1 MFNWG
6 NVPYTM
12 DISQKNNGE
21 TKWEKIVGLIPWHNI
36 EFSLLNQ
43 LKQKEEQNVKG
54 LVNLLDITS
63 TPNQAMIKTKD
74 ESVLINFWCNNLNEY
89 IHLTKDNW
97 LNDNIVTF

>member
-1 MFNWG
+1 MTFWNDHCFNFYNSNVKFYDKIRFENGSLKHEGDGMFNWG

-43 LKQKEEQNVKG
+43 LK
-54 LVNLLDITS
+54 
-63 TPNQAMIKTKD
+63 
-74 ESVLINFWCNNLNEY
+74 
-89 IHLTKDNW
+89 
-97 LNDNIVTF
+97 